1 MLWGI
6 GGGLAIGWLLG
17 AWVSTLI
24 LHLRTRHGLAIG
36 LNEFLALGL
45 IALVYG
51 IALLAHA
58 SGFLAVFAAGLA
70 LPRMRPMHE
79 TDIAPRLPVAMTPGA
94 GAEIEIGEASAPANA
109 THPVKA
115 PAHMAQAVLSFDE
128 QLERFAEIA
137 MVLAVGAMF
146 SYAVI
151 PPSALWFVPLLL
163 LVIRPVSILI
173 AGAPAMSSRA
183 SAAAD
188 RMVRHTRHRLGLL
201 SAVRGKPRAARRGGA
216 DGRRPDPGHGRD
228 VDRRARRLDSAADE
242 PLSSPQGRRTCRDR
256 AGRPTSSA
264 QARRAINARSSG
276 TQTALPL
283 LSVMIRLNVVACD
296 EGVARRRDAVISRRL
311 R

>member
-1 MLWGI
+1 MGLLGLHELGGAGGQWLVVDLLWGI
-6 GGGLAIGWLLG
+6 GGGLGIGWLLG

-24 LHLRTRHGLAIG
+24 LHLRTRHGHAIG

-79 TDIAPRLPVAMTPGA
+79 ADSRPRLPVAMTPGA

-151 PPSALWFVPLLL
+151 PPRALVRAAAAPGD
-163 LVIRPVSILI
+163 P
-173 AGAPAMSSRA
+173 AGQHTHRWRA
-183 SAAAD
+183 GDVYPRSAAAD
-188 RMVRHTRHRLGLL
+188 RMVRHTRHRFGLL
-201 SAVRGKPRAARRGGA
+201 SAVRGKPWPARRGGA
-216 DGRRPDPGHGRD
+216 DGHRPDPGHRRD

-242 PLSSPQGRRTCRDR
+242 PLSSPQGRRASSNR
-256 AGRPTSSA
+256 ARWRTSSA
-264 QARRAINARSSG
+264 QTRRAINARSSG
-276 TQTALPL
+276 TQT
-283 LSVMIRLNVVACD
+283 V
-296 EGVARRRDAVISRRL
+296 RRF
-311 R
+311 